1 MQVQL
6 NEAELEVAVTLYL
19 SSQGMNLKNKEL
31 TFSFE
36 GECSMDIEP
45 ASTEDTTATTS
56 KPKQTRKKVVAKKE
70 EPKAPVVEPE
80 YDEYRIDTVTVE
92 EVVETLEEQT
102 KPVEVEPED
111 LFPEPK
117 AVEVKPS
124 NENSIFG

>member
-19 SSQGMNLKNKEL
+19 SAQGMNLKNKEL

-36 GECSMDIEP
+36 GECSMDIEA
-45 ASTEDTTATTS
+45 ASTEETTATS

-80 YDEYRIDTVTVE
+80 HDEYRIDTVTVE
-92 EVVETLEEQT
+92 EVVEILEEQT
-102 KPVEVEPED
+102 KPVELESED